1 MPSVMRKSPI
11 SGISY
16 VPYDAGIASIW
27 NISVQRGTGPSRS
40 GSTMAECVGHAHSS
54 RDGSAISSIPLPADA
69 ALMTGGLEWRGAC
82 RHLRPRQIRTG
93 IGSTAEPGSR
103 LGLGASTSTRDVGM
117 RWANGGRWFKVIG
130 PNAAA
135 SKDIVCSLRWCWPTG
150 SKGQAQRLSQPV
162 RRHDGW
168 QLAFTG
174 SPAMRLIMATR
185 TDRCRLRLGWET
197 IAARRKGKATV
208 MRYFTTDTHFGHPLV
223 TVLRGFTTFDP
234 THSRY
239 EEVRRA

>member
-27 NISVQRGTGPSRS
+27 NISVQRGTFDLCGMISPFKEVPVQVEAAQQWRN
-40 GSTMAECVGHAHSS
+40 GVGRAHSS

-117 RWANGGRWFKVIG
+117 PFAVVCLFPTSTVSLVNI
-130 PNAAA
+130 NALGTQ
-135 SKDIVCSLRWCWPTG
+135 STRP
-150 SKGQAQRLSQPV
+150 P
-162 RRHDGW
+162 
-168 QLAFTG
+168 
-174 SPAMRLIMATR
+174 LIHRAPHTS
-185 TDRCRLRLGWET
+185 
-197 IAARRKGKATV
+197 
-208 MRYFTTDTHFGHPLV
+208 HS
-223 TVLRGFTTFDP
+223 GF
-234 THSRY
+234 HVYCMS
-239 EEVRRA
+239 

>member
-1 MPSVMRKSPI
+1 MVL
-11 SGISY
+11 
-16 VPYDAGIASIW
+16 
-27 NISVQRGTGPSRS
+27 RS
-40 GSTMAECVGHAHSS
+40 AQF
-54 RDGSAISSIPLPADA
+54 PLPADA

-93 IGSTAEPGSR
+93 IGSTAEPGSGWVSERRPVPVMSVCR
-103 LGLGASTSTRDVGM
+103 LRRVPVSHQHRQPRQYQCPWRAKHAPPLIHRAPHTSHSVSTCTACRR

-185 TDRCRLRLGWET
+185 TDRCRC
-197 IAARRKGKATV
+197 A
-208 MRYFTTDTHFGHPLV
+208 
-223 TVLRGFTTFDP
+223 
-234 THSRY
+234 
-239 EEVRRA
+239 

>member
-1 MPSVMRKSPI
+1 
-11 SGISY
+11 
-16 VPYDAGIASIW
+16 
-27 NISVQRGTGPSRS
+27 
-40 GSTMAECVGHAHSS
+40 
-54 RDGSAISSIPLPADA
+54 
-69 ALMTGGLEWRGAC
+69 MTGGLEWRGAC

-93 IGSTAEPGSR
+93 IGSTAEPGNR

-117 RWANGGRWFKVIG
+117 PFVVVCPFPTSTVSLVNINAFGAQSTRPPLIHRAPHTSHSVSTCTACRRRWANGGRWFRVIG

-162 RRHDGW
+162 RRHDGR

-185 TDRCRLRLGWET
+185 TDRCRLRLGWEM

-208 MRYFTTDTHFGHPLV
+208 MRYFTTGGWKTAPHLTCSKV
-223 TVLRGFTTFDP
+223 WSRTIRLRLRDSVV
-234 THSRY
+234 HA
-239 EEVRRA
+239 RRH

>member
-40 GSTMAECVGHAHSS
+40 GSTMAECVGRAHSS

-117 RWANGGRWFKVIG
+117 PFAVVCLFPTSTVSLVNI
-130 PNAAA
+130 NALGTQ
-135 SKDIVCSLRWCWPTG
+135 STRP
-150 SKGQAQRLSQPV
+150 P
-162 RRHDGW
+162 
-168 QLAFTG
+168 
-174 SPAMRLIMATR
+174 LIHRAPHTS
-185 TDRCRLRLGWET
+185 
-197 IAARRKGKATV
+197 
-208 MRYFTTDTHFGHPLV
+208 HS
-223 TVLRGFTTFDP
+223 GF
-234 THSRY
+234 HVYCMS
-239 EEVRRA
+239 

>member
-1 MPSVMRKSPI
+1 MAHASVMRKSPI

-117 RWANGGRWFKVIG
+117 PFASCACFPPAPSARQYQCPWHAKHAPTAHPSCASHVPFGFPRVLHLVALGERRQVVQGDRAECGGVKRHRLLPSMVLANRFQ
-130 PNAAA
+130 
-135 SKDIVCSLRWCWPTG
+135 G
-150 SKGQAQRLSQPV
+150 SGTAPFSTRSPS
-162 RRHDGW
+162 RCW

-185 TDRCRLRLGWET
+185 TDRCRC
-197 IAARRKGKATV
+197 A
-208 MRYFTTDTHFGHPLV
+208 
-223 TVLRGFTTFDP
+223 
-234 THSRY
+234 
-239 EEVRRA
+239 